1 MPLAIE
7 LPGSRT
13 CPLTGSRALTERQV
27 RDSLFGMPT
36 GHFWFAPV
44 GKQQNQRDGMGM
56 TDSSVVAPGTR
67 LT

>member
-27 RDSLFGMPT
+27 RDSLFGIPT

-44 GKQQNQRDGMGM
+44 GKQRTTGMEWE
-56 TDSSVVAPGTR
+56 
-67 LT
+67 